1 MKHIELFKDGY
12 DSTVYDK
19 IRPENWPYIA
29 YDEVNGGIIYSVSK
43 KNDSDLYTVTKFV
56 ENDFSYNLSYN
67 YNLVDLG
74 IKIGDSPV
82 LFADRNL
89 GATNPED
96 PGFYYQWCD
105 YVGCKP
111 DNTVEITI
119 DELIK
124 LLKNTSIEKLLG
136 ITIDETWVKNNIN
149 DKDATF
155 LAYSPNIIFGKDSYW
170 LIDENNSTD
179 TETKFTSY
187 NEYDNRKLLELF
199 HDAAYNAS
207 NHNLRIPFKEEIDL
221 LVDNCDVYYV
231 DEQGVRY
238 SSEISNVK
246 YIEFESKINGNKLI
260 FPNSNFKYIIGTIT
274 VGENYCWCNS
284 LYDYE
289 TARILGSFFGLGSD
303 IVTARWHYIPIR
315 GVSNNQPDYN
325 IEFPSEI
332 LSGNEQQITVK
343 LKCNRP
349 WTIKPFD
356 SYVTF
361 NDGEDTISGVGNQDI
376 IFNISQNNDSLYDN
390 TRTLDFTITYGFA
403 HEDYSEYFW
412 VEQYAYLEDT
422 IDAPDVVEIYDNEGD
437 FNLIAGNYW
446 NLTIDCDWLQA
457 DLLEDMPG
465 EYGIWLTA
473 EPTDET
479 RETTITINCGS
490 ATKEITV
497 IQYPIESDI

>member
-1 MKHIELFKDGY
+1 MKHIELFKNEFDLTIDEKIKSENYPYIGY
-12 DSTVYDK
+12 DE
-19 IRPENWPYIA
+19 I
-29 YDEVNGGIIYSVSK
+29 NGRIIYSVSK
-43 KNDSDLYTVTKFV
+43 KLDSDLYTVTKFV
-56 ENDFSYNLSYN
+56 ETDFSHNLSYD

-74 IKIGDSPV
+74 IKIGDSPI

-105 YVGCKP
+105 NVGYKP

-124 LLKNTSIEKLLG
+124 LLKNTIIEKLLG
-136 ITIDETWVKNNIN
+136 VTIDETWVKNNIKDN
-149 DKDATF
+149 DVTG

-170 LIDENNSTD
+170 LIDKDNSND
-179 TETKFTSY
+179 TETKFTAY
-187 NEYDNRKLLELF
+187 NEDDNKKLLDLF
-199 HDAAYNAS
+199 DDAAYNS
-207 NHNLRIPFKEEIDL
+207 SDYNLRIPFTEEINL
-221 LVDNCDVYYV
+221 LFDNCDVYYV
-231 DEQGVRY
+231 NDQGVRSPY
-238 SSEISNVK
+238 EMSDIK

-260 FPNSNFKYIIGTIT
+260 FPNPNIKYIIGDIT
-274 VGENYCWCNS
+274 LGESYCWCNS
-284 LYDYE
+284 LSYDYE
-289 TARILGSFFGLGSD
+289 TASIFGEFFGLGSN
-303 IVTARWHYIPIR
+303 ILSARWHYIPIR
-315 GVSNNQPDYN
+315 GISNNQPYYN

-332 LSGNEQQITVK
+332 LSGNEHQVTVK

-376 IFNISQNNDSLYDN
+376 IFNISQNNDNLY
-390 TRTLDFTITYGFA
+390 TRTLDFTITYGFTY
-403 HEDYSEYFW
+403 EEYSEDFF
-412 VEQYAYLEDT
+412 VEQDAYLEDT

-437 FNLIAGNYW
+437 FNLIVGNYW
-446 NLTIDCDWLQA
+446 DLTIDCDWLQA

-465 EYGIWLTA
+465 EYNIWLTA